1 MQSIARSVM
10 QATNKYD
17 VVLTPIISQHP
28 PEIGKIRPDKQSKI
42 ISEIIM
48 KLKLGFVFR
57 IKPIRDAIL
66 NGLAP
71 QSLWYAPD
79 ALLQNITGQPSISIP
94 TYWSKDNIPLGVQFA
109 SRYAD
114 EHTLI
119 SLAAQLEEAAPWIQR
134 IPNL

>member
-1 MQSIARSVM
+1 M
-10 QATNKYD
+10 
-17 VVLTPIISQHP
+17 
-28 PEIGKIRPDKQSKI
+28 

-57 IKPIRDAIL
+57 IKPLRDAIL

-71 QSLWYAPD
+71 KSLWYAPD
-79 ALLQNITGQPSISIP
+79 AILQNITGQPSISIP
-94 TYWSKDNIPLGVQFA
+94 TYWSESGIPLGVQFA

-134 IPNL
+134 RPGL